1 MSFRV
6 RKLND
11 DGDIETSGIIFHSD
25 KESIAQTIMTR
36 LKLFTGEYFRNNV
49 EGMPWFEKE
58 DGSEGILS
66 KGYSLSQ
73 VESIIRNRIS
83 NTDGVLTILQFQT
96 QLDQTRRWLTVKAV
110 VMTNFG
116 TVEINDGFG
125 Y

>member
-11 DGDIETSGIIFHSD
+11 DGDIKTSGIIFHSD